1 VRPRTTCA
9 RGLAETSVFDLW
21 VRIQLA
27 YHGVIATCPHGGAAI
42 SPPSRTLSSH
52 SPSSLAGVVLSRS
65 LYLFSINFIY
75 SSGGAHGPIVS
86 PLPYLLH
93 LHTPFASVP
102 FHSSS
107 TITTQNSTSLQISSS
122 AQSLDTFRSECCRS
136 GSTPGVVGDV
146 VNVGGVG
153 GEVRRRVIVGVVPVI
168 DNVGDGFD
176 AAAYAEYPWL
186 CDLPDST
193 SAGPPLRLAAQRKV
207 NSYRQQ
213 YADNQNI
220 SFLPA
225 NMTTC
230 SRMHGEFLRL
240 LFLQAPPRDHGA
252 LHCHWTAIAT
262 KPIGQCV
269 PAQTRGILHGPEEQ
283 SRPRGGKSIGIT
295 DQPQYPRL

>member
-1 VRPRTTCA
+1 MRPRTTCA

-42 SPPSRTLSSH
+42 SPPSRTLFSH
-52 SPSSLAGVVLSRS
+52 SPSSSAGVVLSRS

-122 AQSLDTFRSECCRS
+122 AQSLDTFRSECCRTRTSSPPHLWS

-146 VNVGGVG
+146 VNVGGGG

-193 SAGPPLRLAAQRKV
+193 SAGSPLRLAAQRKV

-220 SFLPA
+220 YFLPA
-225 NMTTC
+225 IMTIC
-230 SRMHGEFLRL
+230 SRMHGEF
-240 LFLQAPPRDHGA
+240 
-252 LHCHWTAIAT
+252 
-262 KPIGQCV
+262 
-269 PAQTRGILHGPEEQ
+269 
-283 SRPRGGKSIGIT
+283 
-295 DQPQYPRL
+295 